1 MGEQLNVDPAVLQ
14 QAADGITG
22 VISEL
27 SDLGIGETGAMGR
40 GFSLLTLSPM
50 EAGKASVQSAFET
63 FTERWSWGVR
73 SLVQAGNEIAKTLG
87 LAAGRYHI
95 MDEKFSNTFKEMFT
109 QLTGNPHLS
118 KEEIDARSWGDTLA
132 DNQFNQVRHTD
143 YSAESFQNAFTHIGT
158 NIKVIEAVGPDA
170 LGNNGP
176 IPGIPRHWNTGAAER
191 ASEIMN
197 GQGGGE

>member
-22 VISEL
+22 VIGEL
-27 SDLGIGETGAMGR
+27 SDLGVGETGAMGR

-50 EAGKASVQSAFET
+50 QAGKSLVQNAFET

-73 SLVQAGNEIAKTLG
+73 SLVQAGNAIAQTLG

-95 MDEKFSNTFKEMFT
+95 MDEKFSDTFKEIT
-109 QLTGNPHLS
+109 AHLIGNPHLS
-118 KEEIDARSWGDTLA
+118 NEEIDKRSWGETLA
-132 DNQFNQVRHTD
+132 DNQYNQIRNRD
-143 YSAESFQNAFTHIGT
+143 YSAESFQNAFNQIGT
-158 NIKVIEAVGPDA
+158 NIEVIQAVGPDA

-176 IPGIPRHWNTGAAER
+176 IPGIPQHWNTGAAER
-191 ASEIMN
+191 AAEIRN
-197 GQGGGE
+197 GQGGQ